1 MEKGTWAWAYNG
13 VKIASSINSVKRIGL
28 VHPKMKL
35 DHQIILHTWIN
46 SKWIKDLNISYDTIK
61 VLTENIESKITDI
74 PHNNIFVAISPTASE
89 IKEKINKWDY
99 IKLKR
104 FCMARG
110 TITKTKKEP
119 TVWVNIFADDTLN
132 KGLISKIYK
141 EVIWLN
147 TRKTNNQIKKW
158 AKDLNRHFSKGDIQR
173 AQRHM
178 KGCSASLAIG
188 DTN

>member
-46 SKWIKDLNISYDTIK
+46 SKWITDLNISYDTIK

-141 EVIWLN
+141 ELHDS
-147 TRKTNNQIKKW
+147 TPGSQT
-158 AKDLNRHFSKGDIQR
+158 IQLKSW
-173 AQRHM
+173 QRTWIHTLQM
-178 KGCSASLAIG
+178 GP
-188 DTN
+188 